1 MERRQNKRRSFTP
14 IPHQKKNSLDLARM
28 NETRNVIPHWFRK
41 TRYLEERR
49 DSKEELNETSEM

>member
-1 MERRQNKRRSFTP
+1 
-14 IPHQKKNSLDLARM
+14 M